1 MKKVRSLIRQ
11 VKSWIKSV
19 TSPGRA
25 TFETIF
31 HQNIFIMK
39 NSLKLF
45 LLLLVSAVILPGFIS
60 PNPPAAAVKVKYSK
74 KVNAIIQNK
83 CYGCHSPES
92 RGEKARKKLNWDEL
106 PGLDETQQLE
116 KITSILGVL
125 DKGAMP
131 PKSFVEK
138 DPSKALTEKETAQ
151 LKKWASKLSRKL
163 SK

>member
-1 MKKVRSLIRQ
+1 
-11 VKSWIKSV
+11 
-19 TSPGRA
+19 
-25 TFETIF
+25 
-31 HQNIFIMK
+31 MK

-83 CYGCHSPES
+83 CYGCHSPQG
-92 RGEKARKKLNWDEL
+92 RGEKARQKLNWDEL
-106 PGLDETQQLE
+106 PTQSPDVQLE
-116 KITSILGVL
+116 KVTSILGVL

-131 PKSFVEK
+131 PKFMTEK

-151 LKKWASKLSRKL
+151 MKKWASKLSKKL